1 MKENET
7 PAPGGNRERAEA
19 EMAAALAGS
28 TAIPNKQF
36 ITHRGTIA
44 SVLCTGKQNALTG
57 REIRRILDLRNTRE
71 VTSRVETERQGGA
84 VICAT
89 TGRTPGYFIPANLNE
104 LEEYNRSLHRRIKN
118 VTATLDAMQRAAD
131 DWSGQQRIDLEDG
144 GGCNG

>member
-1 MKENET
+1 MTDKRNARPSAAT
-7 PAPGGNRERAEA
+7 LERARVETA
-19 EMAAALAGS
+19 AGS
-28 TAIPNKQF
+28 AAYSNNDFTTRKGAIS
-36 ITHRGTIA
+36 

-104 LEEYNRSLHRRIKN
+104 LEEYNRSLRRRIKN

-131 DWSGQQRIDLEDG
+131 DWSGQMRIDLGDVG
-144 GGCNG
+144 GG